1 VLCCASG
8 MHRKIGAGG
17 RLRLRCGA
25 WGESCEALGSSQ
37 QSPTR
42 AFLQPAQAE
51 AHSGELAKTLTRSSS
66 CYLHSRHNDSLPISP
81 IKHTHSQF
89 LFFSFLLFRLIHRP
103 PAPPPTTRSSTRAS
117 RCHASLARLL
127 AFRGTILLE
136 LRVRDKDA
144 PALLSQQHPR
154 NTASSPSP
162 PPLSQSP
169 HPNTAHRTH
178 PPPIPRPP
186 PVDSA
191 VSLAT
196 CSNPTPARLA
206 FGPACCICK
215 DSAASQSQSPTPSCV
230 PVPAFLLQPATISP
244 QQIYCPRD
252 LTATA

>member
-1 VLCCASG
+1 MLCCASG

-154 NTASSPSP
+154 NTASSPSSSP
-162 PPLSQSP
+162 PPPQSP
-169 HPNTAHRTH
+169 PLTLPTEHTHRRHPAHRQSTAPSH
-178 PPPIPRPP
+178 LRRVATQRQHALHLVPRVAYARTPLP
-186 PVDSA
+186 A
-191 VSLAT
+191 
-196 CSNPTPARLA
+196 NPSRRRLA
-206 FGPACCICK
+206 VYLCQHSCY
-215 DSAASQSQSPTPSCV
+215 SQRQYHLSKST
-230 PVPAFLLQPATISP
+230 ARAT
-244 QQIYCPRD
+244 
-252 LTATA
+252 